1 MDNHPL
7 KVSLIIPIHNEQDGL
22 AYILPQLNSFPIIS
36 DIVIVDDAST
46 DNSVSI
52 ACEFDKVKIL
62 TRPALMGLGSAIR
75 AGLTLA
81 DSQFIAVMDGD
92 GQHNPTAVKHLISDF
107 ENNSS
112 KFTIYIGSRFLD
124 KNDGLEGLSLPRKL
138 VSIILTKVIKNI
150 GGVTKSTDPLTG
162 MFLCHRQYINGT
174 TTKGYKIL
182 LQILLRNKTSPV
194 YEIPIVLESRIG
206 GKSKANIKE
215 LFRVFKLCITK

>member
-124 KNDGLEGLSLPRKL
+124 DNDGLEGLSLPRKL
-138 VSIILTKVIKNI
+138 VSIILTKVIKNV

-162 MFLCHRQYINGT
+162 MFLCHRQYISGT

-215 LFRVFKLCITK
+215 LFRVLKLCITK